1 MQYLVDGHNL
11 IPKAG
16 LRLDAPDDEM
26 DLVTILQQFGS
37 RARVAVEVYFD
48 GAPPGQAR
56 TTRLGTVVAHFVPL
70 GTTADDAIKTR
81 LLQLGRAA
89 PDWTIVSSDR
99 EIQQAARKAR
109 AKTVSAEAFA
119 RQLVELARRRD
130 RQASPASS
138 PDEPPLTDEEIR
150 RWLDEFE
157 KRPR

>member
-26 DLVTILQQFGS
+26 DLVTILQQFGG
-37 RARVAVEVYFD
+37 RARAAVEVYVD

-56 TTRLGTVVAHFVPL
+56 TTHWGIVVAHFVPL
-70 GTTADDAIKTR
+70 GTTADDAIKAR

-89 PDWTIVSSDR
+89 PDWTVVSSDR

-109 AKTVSAEAFA
+109 AKVMSAETFA
-119 RQLVELARRRD
+119 RQLTALALRRD
-130 RQASPASS
+130 RRASPASS
-138 PDEPPLTDEEIR
+138 RAVPPLTDEEIR

-157 KRPR
+157 KGHR